1 MSDLKYRADID
12 GLRAFAVLPVILFH
26 AGASWL
32 PGGFVGVDIFFV
44 ISGYLISSIILREVQ
59 AGHFSFKRFYE
70 RRIRRII
77 PALLVMLLVTV
88 SVFQVISLPDQAVS
102 VSESGIA
109 ALLSISNFYFWGESG
124 YFSPTAEFMPLL
136 HTWSLAVEEQFYVV
150 FPIILIAL
158 CKLRVS
164 IKGFL
169 VVGTIAAFAASLWL
183 SVNKPSVA
191 YYLLPARAWELA
203 IGAVL
208 ATGAIPRVKSEF
220 LKESLPMLGIGLIL
234 FSVFYIRSDMAFP
247 GWVAL
252 FPCLGA
258 ALVIHSD
265 GNSWI
270 VRKVLMYRPVVF
282 IGLLSYSLY
291 LWHWPVLA
299 ALRVSTTNIHLQ
311 FELAVAAILATFV
324 LAWFSWRFVEQ
335 PFRKRDLMPAKVS
348 FGALGGGGIAWAA
361 LALISI
367 VYAGFPARLDEPARV
382 ALAAAQ
388 DVDPFRAPCGG
399 FDNRDEC
406 RFGNTDLAVSYAIIG
421 DSHAAAIRPAVEAS
435 GLMGA
440 RAGTLYWKGGCPLL
454 DGAKRSD
461 HPRNNECTA
470 FRTKVWGEIESN
482 PEIDTVIL
490 GGRWSFQLT
499 GWLPESGGSNRTFLE
514 DEHTLSHSV
523 EENARVVERSLKKT
537 LDRLAARD
545 IKVIVIGAV
554 PEPGFSV
561 PHTIALAR
569 HGGIEVPRGIPRG
582 RVEER
587 AGVSDQFI
595 SERVPS
601 DVQFISVWEAFCDED
616 WCDIERNGVPLYY
629 DDDHLSHSAAVSVVA
644 PLISLKEQGQR
655 VGSGIASGRV
665 QKPDFQSIS
674 AHN

>member
-1 MSDLKYRADID
+1 MNDLKYRADID

-44 ISGYLISSIILREVQ
+44 ISGYLISSVILREVQ
-59 AGHFSFKRFYE
+59 VGHFSFKRFYE

-88 SVFQVISLPDQAVS
+88 SVFQVISLPEQAVS
-102 VSESGIA
+102 ASESGIA

-136 HTWSLAVEEQFYVV
+136 HTWSLAVEEQFYFV
-150 FPIILIAL
+150 FPIILIAFF
-158 CKLRVS
+158 KLRVS
-164 IKGFL
+164 LKGFL

-208 ATGAIPRVKSEF
+208 ATGAIPRVKCEF

-234 FSVFYIRSDMAFP
+234 FSVFYIRSDMIFP

-270 VRKVLMYRPVVF
+270 ARKVLMYRPVVF

-299 ALRVSTTNIHLQ
+299 ALRVSTANIHLQ
-311 FELAVAAILATFV
+311 FELAVAAILVTFV
-324 LAWFSWRFVEQ
+324 LAWLSWCFVEQ
-335 PFRKRDLMPAKVS
+335 PFRKKDLMPAKVS
-348 FGALGGGGIAWAA
+348 FVALGGGSVALTA
-361 LALISI
+361 LALVSI

-382 ALAAAQ
+382 ALTAAQ

-406 RFGNTDLAVSYAIIG
+406 RFGNSDSAVTYAIIG

-435 GLMGA
+435 ELMGDS
-440 RAGTLYWKGGCPLL
+440 AGTLYWKGGCPLL

-461 HPRNNECTA
+461 APRDNDCAA
-470 FRTKVWGEIESN
+470 FREKVWDEIDNN

-514 DEHTLSHSV
+514 DEHTIVHSV
-523 EENARVVERSLKKT
+523 QENSRVVERSLNRT
-537 LDRLAARD
+537 LDRLSTRD
-545 IKVIVIGAV
+545 IKVIVIGSV

-569 HGGIEVPRGIPRG
+569 FGGIEVPRGIPRD

-595 SERVPS
+595 SERIP
-601 DVQFISVWEAFCDED
+601 DGVQFISVWEAFCDEV
-616 WCDIERNGVPLYY
+616 WCDIERGGIPLYC

-644 PLISLKEQGQR
+644 PFISLKEKGQR

-665 QKPDFQSIS
+665 QQAGLQSIS